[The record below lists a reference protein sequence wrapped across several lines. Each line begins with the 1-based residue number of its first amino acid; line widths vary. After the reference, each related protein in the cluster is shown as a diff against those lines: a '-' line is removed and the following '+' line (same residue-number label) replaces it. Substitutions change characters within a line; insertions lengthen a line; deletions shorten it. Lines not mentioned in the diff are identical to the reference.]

1 LHEILGP
8 PHGSGL
14 HQVPPEQPGPPE
26 AQHLRR
32 KNYEQRHHKRHG
44 FFVENLDGAND
55 VDGVHVAS
63 TGVREDRDQHVLF
76 HVERAGIERE
86 LPRAPPEEHSA
97 RDRRGHEV
105 AERDHRDLSRYRRDR
120 ERLST
125 VPEELVEEGEEDAC

>member
-1 LHEILGP
+1 M
-8 PHGSGL
+8 
-14 HQVPPEQPGPPE
+14 
-26 AQHLRR
+26 
-32 KNYEQRHHKRHG
+32 
-44 FFVENLDGAND
+44 
-55 VDGVHVAS
+55 
-63 TGVREDRDQHVLF
+63 LF

-105 AERDHRDLSRYRRDR
+105 AERDHRDLSRDRRDR